1 MRSGYPFGVRPV
13 ETAMNNQTPRAFWTD
28 RPKLIAAIS
37 LALLLGSIGMQVHSS
52 RDRAELEA
60 SINGQRSAYDK
71 LQAEREQGALRSVEL
86 ERQLKLSEGNVAEQ
100 EDQRV
105 LAEQK
110 AFALEQ
116 RIAQLNSTEASAA
129 KWRKEA
135 ENMTA
140 ERARLQQ
147 QLAEAEASVNRLNS
161 EKFAMEQQTAS
172 LRAEMERMANDQ
184 AAVDNSLTQA
194 FRGKHE
200 KLTVLAKR
208 TRKLQL
214 SMVLPPSVAKQ
225 ASYIIT
231 TPDGQIIK
239 GDDPSVS
246 VITNSQPGA
255 MVASGGKGATP
266 GADQVKLVY
275 IPKKKLKPGMY
286 KIQVKAGERALG
298 STFIAL
304 R

>member
-1 MRSGYPFGVRPV
+1 MRSGYPCGVRLV
-13 ETAMNNQTPRAFWTD
+13 EKGMNNQTPGAFWTD
-28 RPKLIAAIS
+28 RPKLITAVP
-37 LALLLGSIGMQVHSS
+37 LALLLGSIGMQFHSS
-52 RDRAELEA
+52 SERAELEA
-60 SINGQRSAYDK
+60 VLNGEHAAYAK
-71 LQAEREQGALRSVEL
+71 LQDDHQQSTLRYEQLAQ
-86 ERQLKLSEGNVAEQ
+86 QLTTSQAQAAEQ

-105 LAEQK
+105 VAEQK
-110 AFALEQ
+110 AFALQE
-116 RIAQLNSTEASAA
+116 RIDQANAAQGNAA
-129 KWRKEA
+129 KWRKEV
-135 ENMTA
+135 ENMTT
-140 ERARLQQ
+140 ERTRLQQ
-147 QLAEAEASVNRLNS
+147 QLLEAQASMNRLNS
-161 EKFAMEQQTAS
+161 DKLALEQQSAS

-200 KLTVLAKR
+200 RLTVLAKR

-231 TPDGQIIK
+231 TPDGQVIK

-246 VITNSQPGA
+246 VITSSQPGA
-255 MVASGGKGATP
+255 MLASGGKGATP

-275 IPKKKLKPGMY
+275 IPKKRLKAGMY
-286 KIQVKAGERALG
+286 KIEVRAGERALG

>member
-1 MRSGYPFGVRPV
+1 
-13 ETAMNNQTPRAFWTD
+13 MNNQTLRAIWTD

-37 LALLLGSIGMQVHSS
+37 LALLLGSVGMQVYSS
-52 RDRAELEA
+52 NERAELEA
-60 SINGQRSAYDK
+60 SINGQLNAYNK
-71 LQAEREQGALRSVEL
+71 LQAEQQQSDRRVAEII
-86 ERQLKLSEGNVAEQ
+86 RQLKDSEANVTEQ

-105 LAEQK
+105 IAEQK

-116 RIAQLNSTEASAA
+116 RIAQVNTAQANAA

-140 ERARLQQ
+140 ERAHIQQ
-147 QLAEAEASVNRLNS
+147 QLLEAQASVNRLNS
-161 EKFAMEQQTAS
+161 EKLAMEQQTAS
-172 LRAEMERMANDQ
+172 LRAEMERLANDQ

-200 KLTVLAKR
+200 RLTVLAKR

-214 SMVLPPSVAKQ
+214 SMVLPPTVANQ

-231 TPDGQIIK
+231 SPDGQIIK
-239 GDDPSVS
+239 GDNPSVS
-246 VITNSQPGA
+246 VTTNSRPGPRL
-255 MVASGGKGATP
+255 ASGGKSAAL
-266 GADQVKLVY
+266 GADQVELVY
-275 IPKKKLKPGMY
+275 TPKKKLKPGIY
-286 KIQVKAGERALG
+286 KIEVKAGERALG